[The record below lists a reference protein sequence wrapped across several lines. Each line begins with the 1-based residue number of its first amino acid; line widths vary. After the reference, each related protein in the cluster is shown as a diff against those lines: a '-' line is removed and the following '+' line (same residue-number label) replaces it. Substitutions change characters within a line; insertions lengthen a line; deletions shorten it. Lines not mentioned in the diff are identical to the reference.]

1 MRVSQ
6 SYILPQAGKLFH
18 PYDTTVLSLMTSTYP
33 RPFFLPRAVPFR
45 PPTVGGPRRSS
56 MLLALLMLVPGR
68 LGGADAPPAL
78 PFDTLL
84 VIVGGAIS
92 SPGALPVP
100 FVSSWGPEKLLDGG
114 GPAADIGRG
123 ADVGPPGGPEG
134 PTIPETAR
142 RGPVAFGGGGV
153 AVGAGV
159 SSAPAFLLIQRFR
172 SGS

>member
-1 MRVSQ
+1 
-6 SYILPQAGKLFH
+6 
-18 PYDTTVLSLMTSTYP
+18 
-33 RPFFLPRAVPFR
+33 
-45 PPTVGGPRRSS
+45 
-56 MLLALLMLVPGR
+56 MLLALLMLVPGL

-84 VIVGGAIS
+84 LIVGGAVS
-92 SPGALPVP
+92 SDGGGALPVRAP
-100 FVSSWGPEKLLDGG
+100 LVSRIEPERLLDAG

-123 ADVGPPGGPEG
+123 AEVGPGGPVG
-134 PTIPETAR
+134 PGAPETAR

-159 SSAPAFLLIQRFR
+159 SSAPAFLLIQRFN